1 MSGATLGITAALAAA
16 SSGGGWVGALAPAW
30 AHTHAV
36 LLIPVIPLLAAA
48 VAAFGLGGRAAWALA
63 LGATA
68 ASFAASLLV
77 VDQVETYGVVSYA
90 LGGWAP
96 PLGIEYRADAL
107 NAPILLL
114 ISAIGVAAA
123 AFAPATVAREVA
135 AERRG
140 LFFAAFLVCFAGLLG
155 VVVTGDAF
163 NLFVFLEISSLST
176 YVLVAMGARQDRRAL
191 TAAYNYLVL
200 GTIGAT
206 FFVIGV
212 GFLYIATGTLNLAD
226 MARLLPPLTDT
237 TTVRAGYAFIFIG
250 LGLKAAM
257 FPLHTWLPNAYAFA
271 PSFITVFL
279 AATATKAA
287 IYALIRFLFT
297 VFDSRY
303 AFEEVTLAWLL
314 APLAAAGM
322 ILASLQACVQT
333 DAKRILAY
341 SSVAQVGYMLLG
353 VATATTAGV
362 AAGLLHLFNHAL
374 MKGALFMALGAV
386 ALRLNA
392 RTVSDLAGLGRRM
405 PVTFAALTIGGLS
418 LMGVPLTAGFIS
430 KLYLFAAVIDRG
442 WWWAVAVIAVSSVL
456 AFFYVGRILE
466 AAYLRAPSA
475 AAEAA
480 GAARTPVTLL
490 IPLLVLAGA
499 NIWFG
504 VDAGWLESLARGAA
518 EAVLAE
524 PLLVEPLAAEG
535 GGS

>member
-1 MSGATLGITAALAAA
+1 MAAGVPIASASG
-16 SSGGGWVGALAPAW
+16 SWVMALAPAW
-30 AHTHAV
+30 AEAHAV
-36 LLIPVIPLLAAA
+36 LLIPVAPLLAAA
-48 VAAFGLGGRAAWALA
+48 VAAFGLGGRAAWVLA
-63 LGATA
+63 LVATV
-68 ASFAASLLV
+68 ASLATSLIV
-77 VDQVETYGVVSYA
+77 VDQVHAHGVVSYA

-114 ISAIGVAAA
+114 ISAIGVVAV
-123 AFAPATVAREVA
+123 AFAPSTVAREVD
-135 AERRG
+135 EGRRG

-155 VVVTGDAF
+155 VVATGDAF

-191 TAAYNYLVL
+191 TAAYNYLIL

-226 MARLLPPLTDT
+226 MARLLPPMADT

-287 IYALIRFLFT
+287 VYALIRFLFT
-297 VFDSRY
+297 VFDTRY

-322 ILASLQACVQT
+322 IVASLQACVQT

-353 VATATTAGV
+353 VATATAAGV

-386 ALRLNA
+386 ALHLNA
-392 RTVSDLAGLGRRM
+392 RNLSDLAGLGRRM
-405 PVTFAALTIGGLS
+405 PVTFAALTVGGLS
-418 LMGVPLTAGFIS
+418 LMGVPLTAGFVS
-430 KLYLFAAVIDRG
+430 KLYLFGAVIDRG
-442 WWWAVAVIAVSSVL
+442 WWWAVVAIAVSSVL

-466 AAYLRAPSA
+466 AAYLRPPS
-475 AAEAA
+475 EAA
-480 GAARTPVTLL
+480 LAAGSVRTPVSLL

-499 NIWFG
+499 NLWFG
-504 VDAGWLESLARGAA
+504 VDAGWLEGLARGAA
-518 EAVLAE
+518 DAVLAE
-524 PLLVEPLAAEG
+524 PATVRGTAP
-535 GGS
+535 